1 MAGVTESYGGATFYA
16 GRDGSSGRGP
26 SAQSADPSATRRGVL
41 FRMNNRWRGCLI
53 EIVETVLLT
62 AIIFFVVQHFVAQPY
77 QIIGISMENT
87 LSGDQ
92 MVLVDKISPVFT
104 DYRRGDVIVFS
115 PPTGHLEDGKDVP
128 FIKRV
133 IGVPGDVVDV
143 RGGSVYVNGVKLSE
157 PYTFTDDGSGTQAHA
172 AGPMDQSGINGGAC
186 TSTDNEVK
194 CRVPAGDLFVMGD
207 HRNESTDSRVFGPIA
222 KSTVIGRAWLRYW
235 PLSRLS
241 WVTPA
246 EYSDIP
252 SPAPSPPPS
261 PSK

>member
-1 MAGVTESYGGATFYA
+1 
-16 GRDGSSGRGP
+16 
-26 SAQSADPSATRRGVL
+26 
-41 FRMNNRWRGCLI
+41 MNNRWRGCLI